1 MEKICDDSM
10 HIADLLFK
18 LRTVEISSNP
28 FTDAKVILLPAE
40 YIMSEC
46 SLMSDGV
53 LLRHVTWRAKLFV
66 DFFMH
71 NKYGDTPL
79 EVGIPL
85 LRRHYKCMQNFIS
98 SRASQSSGVTSIPS
112 NAIAHTFAS
121 GLAVTMDSCAP
132 WCASQA

>member
-1 MEKICDDSM
+1 MVCSTM

-18 LRTVEISSNP
+18 LKTVERSISP
-28 FTDAKVILLPAE
+28 GTDAKVILLPAAC
-40 YIMSEC
+40 IVSEC
-46 SLMSDGV
+46 SLISYGV
-53 LLRHVTWRAKLFV
+53 TQRAKLFV

-79 EVGIPL
+79 EEA
-85 LRRHYKCMQNFIS
+85 LRICAEFFIS
-98 SRASQSSGVTSIPS
+98 LRASQSSGVTCIPS
-112 NAIAHTFAS
+112 NAIAHTFVS